1 MRPLARSLLL
11 SIVFAAAIASASTP
25 VASAAPVAGFVEDFT
40 GVGTG
45 GWAGGPGSSNPG
57 TGGVGGSGDGYL
69 YVQTLFAGNWGNRCR
84 LCPEYT
90 GSWSAA
96 GIHSLKLWLN
106 DVGPD
111 EAFEIHVA
119 IGNDHN
125 LWQYDT
131 GFAPP
136 NGSWAEFTVDLDDA
150 AGFTQT
156 IGTQPFAEA
165 IDSVNVLLIRHD
177 KAPYL
182 PNPNP
187 PDPIAGDA
195 GIDRIQLLAGTA
207 GIEPPSGGPR
217 PVLLAPPHP
226 NPARGG
232 VAFMIEN
239 PGGGAVTLEILDV
252 LGRVVRREALP
263 GGPGTRSWSWN
274 RIDDTGR
281 RAPPGVYRVRARGAS
296 GGTSRPF
303 TLID

>member
-1 MRPLARSLLL
+1 MRPPARRLPPSIAFMALVALVLARPS
-11 SIVFAAAIASASTP
+11 FG
-25 VASAAPVAGFVEDFT
+25 APVVGFVEDFT
-40 GVGTG
+40 AAGTG
-45 GWAGGPGSSNPG
+45 GWAGGPGSVNPG
-57 TGGVGGSGDGYL
+57 TGGVGGGGDGYL
-69 YVQTLFAGNWGNRCR
+69 YIQTLFDGNWGNRCR

-96 GIHSLKLWLN
+96 GIHELRLWLS

-136 NGSWAEFTVDLDDA
+136 NGSWAEFSVQLDQA
-150 AGFTQT
+150 ANFTQT

-165 IDSVNVLLIRHD
+165 MDSVSILLIRHD
-177 KAPYL
+177 LAPYL

-207 GIEPPSGGPR
+207 GVEPSTGSPR
-217 PVLLAPPHP
+217 PVLLAPPYP
-226 NPARGG
+226 NPARGSVTLG
-232 VAFMIEN
+232 FDSPDGE
-239 PGGGAVTLEILDV
+239 PVTLEIVDV
-252 LGRVVRREALP
+252 LGRVLYREDV
-263 GGPGTRSWSWN
+263 PGTSGHRSWTWN
-274 RIDDTGR
+274 RLDDAGR
-281 RAPPGVYRVRARGAS
+281 RVPPGVYRIRALGVT
-296 GGTSRPF
+296 GGTSRPL
-303 TLID
+303 TLVD